1 MVGGKANHAGVL
13 LLQWHAAIGAVNF
26 QPIQRI
32 IQKGNAFE
40 VVAEPHLLFLL
51 VRIACFHGFRLRFAV
66 KLLVVVLHLEVT
78 VGTLG

>member
-1 MVGGKANHAGVL
+1 MVGGKADHVGVL
-13 LLQWHAAIGAVNF
+13 LLQGYAAIGAVNF
-26 QPIQRI
+26 QPIQRV

-51 VRIACFHGFRLRFAV
+51 VRIAGFHGLRLRFAV
-66 KLLVVVLHLEVT
+66 KLLVVVLHLEVA